1 MFEELKQSLNSM
13 HLEFSNISKIDSKQI
28 AFPEAPFLDYKPDL
42 ESIKVTAEKFKHY
55 QNLLI
60 IGNGGSITSVIGL
73 FGVFGTNGKRVE
85 ILSTVDPEYILK
97 LKNELEKEQTLVI
110 AISKSGETV
119 SLLEALLH
127 FSDYP
132 LLCITGEGSV
142 LQNIAEK
149 LGAVIVKHPAVGGRF
164 STFSEVAL
172 LPAAICG
179 IDIDDFYKGALEFY
193 AQINQN
199 NLAMQVANVMW
210 QLEQKGIVDVYMPIY
225 SHSLFP
231 FSSLIVQLCHET
243 FGKEQKGQTYFAHEA
258 PESQHHTNQ
267 RFFGGQKNVAG
278 FFITLDNYRGDSKTE
293 VPHGLQSLP
302 LKDSSLYELHSIPL
316 SYSMYSEFE
325 GTWED
330 AEKNNIPIVALH
342 LTSAEPR
349 EIGRFVAF
357 WQCYAVY
364 SAVLRSVDP
373 FNQHQVE
380 NSKVISWEQRK
391 KFHRE

>member
-1 MFEELKQSLNSM
+1 M
-13 HLEFSNISKIDSKQI
+13 HLEFSNISKTDPKNI
-28 AFPEAPFLDYKPDL
+28 AFPDAPFLNYKPDL
-42 ESIKVTAEKFKHY
+42 ESIKATAEKFKHY
-55 QNLLI
+55 SNLLI
-60 IGNGGSITSVIGL
+60 IGNGGSITSSIGL

-85 ILSTVDPEYILK
+85 ILSTVDPEYIFK
-97 LKNELEKEQTLVI
+97 LKNELKKEETLVI

-119 SLLEALLH
+119 SLIESLLH
-127 FSDYP
+127 FNGYP
-132 LLCITGEGSV
+132 LLCITSEGSV
-142 LQNIAEK
+142 LQSIGQK
-149 LGAVIVKHPAVGGRF
+149 LGAEIVKHPPVGGRF
-164 STFSEVAL
+164 STFSEVSL

-179 IDIDDFYKGALEFY
+179 LDIEELFKGAEESY
-193 AQINQN
+193 SQVNQN
-199 NLAMQVANVMW
+199 NLSLQAASAMW
-210 QLEQKGIVDVYMPIY
+210 DLEKKGFVDVFMPIY

-267 RFFGGQKNVAG
+267 RFFGGPKNIAG
-278 FFITLDNYRGDSKTE
+278 FFITLDNFREDSKTE

-302 LKDSSLYELHSIPL
+302 LKDGSLYELHKIPL

-330 AEKNNIPIVALH
+330 AEKNNIPAIALH

-349 EIGRFVAF
+349 EIGRYIAF
-357 WQCYAVY
+357 WQMYAVY
-364 SAVLRSVDP
+364 SAVLRNVSP
-373 FNQHQVE
+373 FDQHQVE

-391 KFHRE
+391 KFHRG